1 MTVFI
6 IVFLTALAALF
17 AGVFSNGKW
26 SRYIGIIGLL
36 VALYFSYLPECS
48 FFDQYKHMFEFG
60 TNAALFTKISIVVT
74 ILIFMIAGF
83 AFSNHRSHQS
93 ELYALMLISL
103 CGGIILFSYQNLVT
117 LFLGVEILSIPLY
130 VLAGANKTDL
140 RSTEA
145 SIKYLLM
152 GAFAT
157 GFLLFGVAMI
167 YGSTGS
173 FDLYQ
178 IQEFGTKA
186 QGNLMFKLGA
196 IMMLVAL
203 AFKVSLAPFHMWS
216 PDVYQG
222 TPSLISV
229 FMMTVVK
236 ISAFFGFFRL
246 MTIAFGGIVPE
257 WIQIIGVLVIITL
270 LLANAMGLAQSN
282 AKRMLA
288 YSSVSHAGY
297 IALIFFG
304 TTNSSVYNLAFY
316 LFAYSIATVGV
327 FMSLIWVEKLK
338 RECSIMAFKG
348 LAKNEVL
355 ISIVAAIALLS
366 MAGVPLTAGFIGKFG
381 IFSQAI
387 VTNPLIVLIAILGSA
402 VSIAYYLR
410 LIIAMFF
417 YKESSFNTSERV
429 SITYNAVAVLI
440 IIMLITLGIYPDLF
454 KIAFAL

>member
-6 IVFLTALAALF
+6 IVFLTALASLF
-17 AGVFSNGKW
+17 AGVFGNGKW
-26 SRYIGIIGLL
+26 SRYFGIFGLL
-36 VALYFSYLPECS
+36 FALYACYLPECS
-48 FFDQYKHMFEFG
+48 FFDQYKHMIEFG
-60 TNAALFTKISIVVT
+60 ANAALFSKISIVVT
-74 ILIFMIAGF
+74 ILVFLIAGF

-93 ELYALMLISL
+93 ELYALMLFSL
-103 CGGIILFSYQNLVT
+103 CGGIILFSFQNLVT

-130 VLAGANKTDL
+130 ILAGANKTDL

-145 SIKYLLM
+145 SMKYLLM

-157 GFLLFGVAMI
+157 GFLLFGVALI
-167 YGSTGS
+167 YGSVGS
-173 FDLYQ
+173 FDLYK
-178 IQEFGTKA
+178 IQQFGTEA

-222 TPSLISV
+222 SPSIISV

-270 LLANAMGLAQSN
+270 ILANAMGLAQSN

-304 TTNSSVYNLAFY
+304 VTNASVTNLAFY

-338 RECSIMAFKG
+338 RETSFMAFKG
-348 LAKNEVL
+348 LSKTEPL
-355 ISIVAAIALLS
+355 ITAVAVVALMS

-402 VSIAYYLR
+402 ISIAYYLR
-410 LIIAMFF
+410 LIIAMYF

-429 SITYNAVAVLI
+429 SFTYNAVAVVLI
-440 IIMLITLGIYPDLF
+440 LSMIAFGVYPDLF
-454 KIAFAL
+454 KIVFAL

>member
-17 AGVFSNGKW
+17 AGVFGNGKW
-26 SRYIGIIGLL
+26 SRYFGIIGLL

-60 TNAALFTKISIVVT
+60 ANAALFTKISIVVT

-93 ELYALMLISL
+93 ELYALMLFSL
-103 CGGIILFSYQNLVT
+103 SGGIILFSFQNLVT

-145 SIKYLLM
+145 SMKYLLM

-167 YGSTGS
+167 YGSVGS
-173 FDLYQ
+173 FDLYK
-178 IQEFGTKA
+178 IHDFGVEA

-203 AFKVSLAPFHMWS
+203 AFKVSLAPLHMWS

-222 TPSLISV
+222 APSLISV
-229 FMMTVVK
+229 FMMTIVK

-270 LLANAMGLAQSN
+270 ILANAMGLAQSN

-304 TTNSSVYNLAFY
+304 TSNASVYNLAFY
-316 LFAYSIATVGV
+316 LFAYSVATVGV
-327 FMSLIWVEKLK
+327 FLSLIWVEKIK
-338 RECSIMAFKG
+338 RETSFMAFKG
-348 LAKNEVL
+348 LAKSEPLVAV
-355 ISIVAAIALLS
+355 VAAISLLS

-387 VTNPLIVLIAILGSA
+387 VTNPMIVLIAILGSA
-402 VSIAYYLR
+402 ISIAYYLR
-410 LIIAMFF
+410 PIIAMFF
-417 YKESSFNTSERV
+417 YKETSFNTSEKV
-429 SITYNAVAVLI
+429 TFTYNAVAVALI
-440 IIMLITLGIYPDLF
+440 AIMLSLGVYPDLF
-454 KIAFAL
+454 KILFGL